1 MEQMDAAVARALL
14 HQMIKCNQLKGFQAK
29 VQKVGAMLILPLTLL
44 SGLGKDFLF
53 ESRKIRVKDYRD
65 LISNEIVLE
74 CLMQNIKAF
83 FFFFLLTIL
92 ILFLLCFFH
101 ISLTT
106 VILLWDFNEVC
117 GH

>member
-74 CLMQNIKAF
+74 CIMQNIKAF
-83 FFFFLLTIL
+83 FFFSPHHTHSFFA
-92 ILFLLCFFH
+92 LFLPYFFDNCH
-101 ISLTT
+101 STLG
-106 VILLWDFNEVC
+106 F
-117 GH
+117 